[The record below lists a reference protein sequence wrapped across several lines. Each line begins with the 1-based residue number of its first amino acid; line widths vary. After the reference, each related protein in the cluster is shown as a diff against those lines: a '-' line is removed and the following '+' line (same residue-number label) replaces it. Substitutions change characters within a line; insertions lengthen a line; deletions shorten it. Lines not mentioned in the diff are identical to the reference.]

1 MLDELIVIVE
11 GYNFYFFFQRNE
23 VVILVSL
30 KKLCFFRSFGV
41 KNNFVYLSFL
51 YIYYRVYVMLNN

>member
-11 GYNFYFFFQRNE
+11 GYNFYFFF
-23 VVILVSL
+23 L
-30 KKLCFFRSFGV
+30 KKRSGYFGEFEEVMFFYKFWC
-41 KNNFVYLSFL
+41 KNLSFL